1 MSSALSIKNVWI
13 EYGSQVVL
21 ERVNL
26 EIDAGAFIAIVGPS
40 GCGKTS
46 FLRLLLGQETP
57 ARGTILLDGKPMPN
71 EPGPDRGVVF
81 QRYSVMPH
89 LTVLG
94 NVLLGPELEASPLLG
109 RTFGKKRR
117 ALVER
122 AHALLSEVGLGDS
135 LNKYPTQL
143 SGGMQQRLALVQALI
158 RKPRV
163 LLLDEPFGALDPGI
177 RGEIHVLM
185 KKLWKETGVTIVM
198 VTHDLREAFLLGTR
212 VVVFDRLRNKP
223 EEKQR
228 YGATISQNIEV
239 HRRHIPGQDFGER
252 IAQDSD
258 RDDPVAVET
267 SGRDDPATTH

>member
-1 MSSALSIKNVWI
+1 MSALSIKNVWI

-26 EIDAGAFIAIVGPS
+26 EINAGAFIAIVGPS

-46 FLRLLLGQETP
+46 FLRLLLGQERP
-57 ARGTILLDGKPMPN
+57 ARGSILLDGKPMPS

-122 AHALLSEVGLGDS
+122 AQALLSEVGLGDS
-135 LNKYPTQL
+135 LQKYPTQL

-158 RKPRV
+158 RQPRV

-228 YGATISQNIEV
+228 YGATVSQNIEV